1 MRVNSAEDFLP
12 QKSTSPN
19 ATLSNNNSK
28 YLDLFAFRNFIT
40 PILIQIIFI
49 FGVIIIIFL
58 GFGLFIQGNE
68 SILGIFVMLFGWIP
82 LRIVCELAMLNFRIH
97 DELVTLNKTMSK
109 QIP

>member
-1 MRVNSAEDFLP
+1 MRMNSAEDFLP
-12 QKSTSPN
+12 PKSTSPN

-58 GFGLFIQGNE
+58 GVGLFIQGKE